1 MSGGAATARTTGWQF
16 ILADLA
22 LILFLLTLTALPV
35 DGGTG
40 TAAPPRGRP
49 PASCGRCT
57 AHTDLAPAPSIAPAQ
72 ALYRPVPDGPGLA
85 RWLADQPHDPRATL
99 TIFARYAPGK
109 ESTAWDS
116 AGALAREGATSGFAV
131 RTIISADDA
140 TDLYASLAY
149 DAPLSAQP

>member
-1 MSGGAATARTTGWQF
+1 MSGGAATGRTSGWQF

-22 LILFLLTLTALPV
+22 LILFLLTLTALPI

-40 TAAPPRGRP
+40 AAASPRGRP
-49 PASCGRCT
+49 PASCGLC
-57 AHTDLAPAPSIAPAQ
+57 AAPADLAPAPSIAPAQ

-85 RWLADQPHDPRATL
+85 RWLADQQHDPRATL

-109 ESTAWDS
+109 ERAAWDS
-116 AGALAREGATSGFAV
+116 AEALARDGARSGFAV
-131 RTIISADDA
+131 RTIISADEE